1 MAITHT
7 FKGSRDSYGYG
18 YFAYIED
25 GQLVIGEDWPR
36 EGGVTY
42 RGTYRDAT
50 EELEKLM
57 EQSPRLYNSIVK
69 YYADKEI
76 KRAKEIAFNPSGVM
90 WKVKLHMNNGAILN
104 ALTRGLCESGVIA
117 KIMNND
123 DKVCIIQTQNANVLG
138 VRSEQV
144 CAIEFVEEF

>member
-1 MAITHT
+1 MAITYT

-50 EELEKLM
+50 EVLEELEK
-57 EQSPRLYNSIVK
+57 ESPRLYNSIVK
-69 YYADKEI
+69 YYADKEN
-76 KRAKEIAFNPSGVM
+76 KRAKEIASNPSGVM
-90 WKVKLHMNNGAILN
+90 WKVKLHMNNGKIYDCQV
-104 ALTRGLCESGVIA
+104 RGLSESS
-117 KIMNND
+117 
-123 DKVCIIQTQNANVLG
+123 IINKLMPEKPEVVLVQTLKADVFS
-138 VRSEQV
+138 VRTDRID
-144 CAIEFVEEF
+144 AIEFVGEF